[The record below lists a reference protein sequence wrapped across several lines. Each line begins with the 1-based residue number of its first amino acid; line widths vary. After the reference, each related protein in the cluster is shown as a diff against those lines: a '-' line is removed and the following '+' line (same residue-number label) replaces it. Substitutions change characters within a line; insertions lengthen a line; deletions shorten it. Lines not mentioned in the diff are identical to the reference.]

1 MNLKLLKLLSQNARY
16 EISDLAVIAGL
27 SEEETKATIAAMEK
41 DGLIRGYKAVIDWE
55 RLDSAKVSALIE
67 LKVTPQS
74 DFGFEALAERI
85 AKYDEVESVYLM
97 SGGFDFCVMVKG
109 KTFQEVAMFVA
120 KKLAPMAGVV
130 STATHFVLRRYKEL
144 DVVLCEGTADD
155 RGRMSL

>member
-1 MNLKLLKLLSQNARY
+1 MNIKLLKLLSQNARY
-16 EISDLAVIAGL
+16 DLSDLAVMAGL
-27 SEEETKATIAAMEK
+27 TEDEAKKEIAEMEK
-41 DGLIRGYKAVIDWE
+41 EGLIRGYKAVIDWE

-74 DFGFEALAERI
+74 DFGFEALAEKI
-85 AKYDEVESVYLM
+85 AKYGEVESVYLM

-120 KKLAPMAGVV
+120 KKLAPMSGVV

-144 DVVLCEGTADD
+144 DVVLCEGTGDD